1 MYIDTWY
8 DRHTR
13 SYVIQIKD
21 RAGNQLG
28 NAIYVG
34 NKKDRDREIDRI
46 QWQTGAELRE
56 QD

>member
-13 SYVIQIKD
+13 SYVVQLKD
-21 RAGNQLG
+21 REGNQLG
-28 NAIYVG
+28 EAEYYG
-34 NKKDRDREIDRI
+34 NKDDRDRAVDRI
-46 QWQTGAELRE
+46 QWQLGAELRE